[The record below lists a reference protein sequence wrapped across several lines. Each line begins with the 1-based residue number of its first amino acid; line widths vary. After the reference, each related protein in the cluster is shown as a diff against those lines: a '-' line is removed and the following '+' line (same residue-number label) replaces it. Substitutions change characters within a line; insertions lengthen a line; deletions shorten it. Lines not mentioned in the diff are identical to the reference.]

1 VNVLS
6 RICVFLDHRKRGN
19 RLPKGMVGYVLAVN
33 PCIGFLSTS
42 LSLATVLAGCNTTD
56 VQRFR
61 TPRMLTSSDLEKIT
75 AGSSDARNEII
86 AYAVGAAPEATVSG
100 TVSAF
105 SGYTPIIGMPISNYA
120 VTQGKAFARGSERA
134 ETLLLSGLSVHHL
147 NREAE
152 LDGVAESS
160 GNSRAEATT
169 QFYGVSTKTAD
180 IVFGSIRAIACCDV
194 TAGTQAN
201 VFSKLRGSYT
211 TEVRNRPLVNR
222 PGEPQSRLDLAVV
235 SSTLPLLPA
244 GQALLSQTLS
254 PRSLPQ

>member
-1 VNVLS
+1 
-6 RICVFLDHRKRGN
+6 
-19 RLPKGMVGYVLAVN
+19 LPKRIVGCVPAIN
-33 PCIGFLSTS
+33 PRISFLSTS
-42 LSLATVLAGCNTTD
+42 LALATVLAGCNTTD
-56 VQRFR
+56 AQRFR
-61 TPRMLTSSDLEKIT
+61 TPRILTSSDLEKIT
-75 AGSSDARNEII
+75 AGSSDARNEIL
-86 AYAVGAAPEATVSG
+86 AYAIGAAPEATVAG

-105 SGYTPIIGMPISNYA
+105 SSDTPMSGMPISAYA
-120 VTQGKAFARGSERA
+120 AIQGIAFASGSERA
-134 ETLLLSGLSVHHL
+134 ETLLFSHLSLDHL

-152 LDGVAESS
+152 LDGVAVSS

-180 IVFGSIRAIACCDV
+180 IVFGSIRAIACCDA

-201 VFSKLRGSYT
+201 VFSKLSGSYT

-222 PGEPQSRLDLAVV
+222 PGERQSRLDLAVV

-254 PRSLPQ
+254 HP

>member
-6 RICVFLDHRKRGN
+6 RICVFLDHRIRGN

-42 LSLATVLAGCNTTD
+42 LSLAIVLAGCNTTD

-211 TEVRNRPLVNR
+211 TEFRNSPLVNR

-235 SSTLPLLPA
+235 SSTLPLLPSS
-244 GQALLSQTLS
+244 QALLPQTLS
-254 PRSLPQ
+254 SLSPKY